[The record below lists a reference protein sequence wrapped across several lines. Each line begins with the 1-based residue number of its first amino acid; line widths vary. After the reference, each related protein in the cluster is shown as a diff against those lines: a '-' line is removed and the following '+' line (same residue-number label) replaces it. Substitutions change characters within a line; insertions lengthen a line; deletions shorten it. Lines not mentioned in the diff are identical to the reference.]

1 MKKSTL
7 AVAVLMS
14 AFAFVSCNGSSE
26 QKAGATEAVAEAP
39 AALNFKYVNMDS
51 VSKHYTLAKELMAEY
66 EKEAV
71 SFQNLARQKENEIQ
85 KHATQLEK
93 NYQAGH
99 YLTESSIQAAQK
111 EFQNKQLEA
120 QNVLRSREEQLVK
133 KELEMLQ
140 RINDSI
146 RGYMKDLCL
155 ANGYDA
161 VLDSKVTYYVNPEL
175 DVTDAVVKG
184 LNDRYKPAA
193 KK

>member
-1 MKKSTL
+1 MKKSTIV
-7 AVAVLMS
+7 VAALMS
-14 AFAFVSCNGSSE
+14 VFAFASCTGAGE
-26 QKAGATEAVAEAP
+26 QAAATTEA
-39 AALNFKYVNMDS
+39 AAGTTASINFRYVNMDS

-71 SFQNLARQKENEIQ
+71 GFQNLARQKESEIQ
-85 KHATQLEK
+85 KHAAQLEK

-120 QNVLRSREEQLVK
+120 QNVLRSREEQLVQ
-133 KELEMLQ
+133 KEMEMLQ

-146 RGYMKDLCL
+146 RSYMKDLSKE
-155 ANGYDA
+155 NGYDA

-175 DVTDAVVKG
+175 YVTDAVIKG
-184 LNDRYKPAA
+184 LNDRYAPAE